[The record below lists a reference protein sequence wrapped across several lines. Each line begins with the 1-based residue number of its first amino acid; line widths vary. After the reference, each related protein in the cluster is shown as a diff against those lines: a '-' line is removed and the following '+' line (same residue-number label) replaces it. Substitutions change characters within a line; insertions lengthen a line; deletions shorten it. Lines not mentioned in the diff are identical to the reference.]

1 MSLVYSIKGQKR
13 SSSDDGIQR
22 WHPVSLVSMESKDT
36 DVPSLGSP
44 WDAILKA
51 AKDQLPSLD
60 SDSSLSDDRE
70 EEPYI
75 FQRNQPILI
84 PDLAEELAEDSADA
98 SEPRSWGPAV
108 KRSPSKPVLV
118 PGGPSTEPRSGQRMW
133 DSALWEGR
141 GPGQPSQGCADTST
155 LLRMAETS
163 SWLEGDLGSFSFNS
177 KASQSSSC
185 GPQGEATLSPEG
197 KPKAEPRDEDAWKDS
212 AKRRALRLER
222 RKMIEKEVLQKV
234 TWSTRDP
241 PNQGQAEEPEP
252 KPQASST
259 EAQEGQLVLS
269 LQHLEDWDLDYI
281 LKSLPVQED
290 SPTDGASRS
299 AWWLAESCQGRDN
312 SVPRSQDRLQEQ
324 LALLCATQ
332 SKTCTAARKV
342 PADMPQDTEEEETRS
357 RYAVMRLGLQAEPCQ
372 RLDEGSRLNT
382 EPPTIFMDL
391 RPTKPWDPESQES
404 SESSQYSSSDSEEEE
419 ETTAMGEQRDQAQQA
434 PTSSQGP
441 WDCTAKSRL
450 LQQLKAF
457 RKRVAPPEL
466 LINKGSGS
474 QETQAPEEIAGT
486 GTEKEEHTEPQA
498 EELSAQARL
507 QDRHPMALE
516 SSEVL
521 DLGQL

>member
-84 PDLAEELAEDSADA
+84 PDLAEELAEDPADA

-108 KRSPSKPVLV
+108 KRSPSK
-118 PGGPSTEPRSGQRMW
+118 
-133 DSALWEGR
+133 
-141 GPGQPSQGCADTST
+141 
-155 LLRMAETS
+155 
-163 SWLEGDLGSFSFNS
+163 
-177 KASQSSSC
+177 
-185 GPQGEATLSPEG
+185 GEATLSPEG

-212 AKRRALRLER
+212 AKRRALHLER

-259 EAQEGQLVLS
+259 EPQEGQLVLS

>member
-84 PDLAEELAEDSADA
+84 PDLAEELAEDPADA

-155 LLRMAETS
+155 LLQMAETS

-212 AKRRALRLER
+212 AKRRALHLER

-259 EAQEGQLVLS
+259 EPQEGQLVLS

-357 RYAVMRLGLQAEPCQ
+357 
-372 RLDEGSRLNT
+372 
-382 EPPTIFMDL
+382 
-391 RPTKPWDPESQES
+391 
-404 SESSQYSSSDSEEEE
+404 SSQYSSSDSEEEE